1 MAELTEKELAFLSKE
16 IDKQGLTY
24 TQLQKELLDHLCCDI
39 EARMDEGIEFL
50 TAFEEVSQRLEND
63 RIQQIQEETL
73 LLINQKYRMMKRFM
87 YILGTIAPTLLIVGA
102 LFKLMHWPGASVLLT
117 LGTFLLA
124 VIYLPVFAMYN
135 IRDTRKQGRKVNKA
149 LYITGV
155 ITGFFFLTGVLF
167 KVNHWPGAGVALSFS
182 VLFTVV
188 VFIPVLV
195 THAIRDK
202 ENQLQN
208 FSILIFI
215 LALMAVNIMVLGLRI
230 SKNALSSMIMAS
242 EQHLITSRALE
253 SGNALYLE
261 QYLRNGEAPPI
272 KREMASL
279 IHEKSNE
286 MDRQLEVLMGEIL
299 VATTVEN
306 SPAVGA
312 DGDIDISK
320 AKVFDMQNGVYRVM
334 ITDDEHAG
342 QGEALQNSLEIYREL
357 LLSNASPEL
366 QPTIR
371 KLLDIGP
378 VGDESWLGYHFYMV
392 PMIGAINVLSNL
404 QLNIRFLEG
413 EVLRE
418 ISADATASAI

>member
-1 MAELTEKELAFLSKE
+1 MAELTDKELAFLNRE

-50 TAFEEVSQRLEND
+50 KAFEEVSQRLEND

-73 LLINQKYRMMKRFM
+73 LLINQKYRMMKKFM
-87 YILGTIAPTLLIVGA
+87 YILGTIAPTLLITGA
-102 LFKLMHWPGASVLLT
+102 LFKLMHWPGSAVLLT

-167 KVNHWPGAGVALSFS
+167 KIMHWPGAGVALSFS
-182 VLFTVV
+182 VVFTVV

-195 THAIRDK
+195 IHAIRDK

-215 LALMAVNIMVLGLRI
+215 LALMAVNIMVFTLRI

-242 EQHLITSRALE
+242 EQHLVTSRALE
-253 SGNALYLE
+253 SGNALYLDN
-261 QYLRNGEAPPI
+261 YLLQEEAPPI
-272 KREMASL
+272 KRETASL

-286 MDRQLEVLMGEIL
+286 LDRQLEQLMGEIL
-299 VATTVEN
+299 VATTEEN
-306 SPAVGA
+306 RPAVGSN
-312 DGDIDISK
+312 GDIDLSR
-320 AKVFDMQNGVYRVM
+320 AKLFDVQNGVYRVM
-334 ITDDEHAG
+334 ITDDEHTG
-342 QGEALQNSLEIYREL
+342 KGEALQSSLESYRQL
-357 LLSNASPEL
+357 LLSNASPAL
-366 QPTIR
+366 QSTIGNCWTLVPWR
-371 KLLDIGP
+371 MNHGWDI
-378 VGDESWLGYHFYMV
+378 
-392 PMIGAINVLSNL
+392 
-404 QLNIRFLEG
+404 
-413 EVLRE
+413 
-418 ISADATASAI
+418 ISTWSP